1 MNWINLLRSQQ
12 ADFIQR
18 IKSGCLLHSH
28 KEGQHSEII
37 VISGDRLK
45 QLRDFCWEM
54 AEKYKRNSPVR
65 QLFINNLKG
74 KLGEEVVKARLAEL
88 VTEVDYE
95 KRLGGDGK
103 VDFRL
108 ASNQNFGI
116 QVKSR
121 HGSLEIVQWS
131 ITSEEV
137 EKNSILICILIQEE
151 VSEAQTQYHL
161 ILAGFLPTNMIE
173 LKNGQASVRI
183 EQLLYGGGLVG
194 YLSNLLLVEADSLIL
209 TMQNIKQEEQ
219 PASIKNQETLISESE
234 RYESIAYSYLSA
246 GTAWLRKHMNDR
258 AIADFDE
265 AIRCNPSEPKA
276 YYYRGL
282 AYFYNWYIQEAIEDF
297 TQALRLVPDYTAS
310 LYSCRAS
317 AYSMIKDRQRAI
329 EDYTR
334 EILINPQN
342 AVAYWFRGQQRF
354 QLRDARGA
362 IEDYTQAI
370 ELCPLAYDTYEDR
383 ASAYA
388 AIGNKKAAIEDCDR
402 IIQIEP
408 DSFIG
413 YQHRGDILSKFGD
426 YKRAIEDYT
435 EAIRLYPTYSVL
447 YDKRGS
453 ARSEIRDKQG
463 AFSDFQKA
471 ADLYQQQCQQ
481 SSYEEVMEKI
491 RKLQQ

>member
-1 MNWINLLRSQQ
+1 M
-12 ADFIQR
+12 
-18 IKSGCLLHSH
+18 HSN

-121 HGSLEIVQWS
+121 HGSLETVQWS

-173 LKNGQASVRI
+173 LKKGQASVRI

-194 YLSNLLLVEADSLIL
+194 YLSNLSLFQADSLL
-209 TMQNIKQEEQ
+209 VTLQNIKQQEQ
-219 PASIKNQETLISESE
+219 QASIKNQENSTSESE
-234 RYESIAYSYLSA
+234 SCESIAYSYLSA
-246 GTAWLRKHMNDR
+246 GTARLGKNTHRS
-258 AIADFDE
+258 IADFDE
-265 AIRCNPSEPKA
+265 AIRCNPSESKA

-282 AYFYNWYIQEAIEDF
+282 AYDLRGFVQEAIEDF
-297 TQALRLVPDYTAS
+297 TQALRLVPDYTAT
-310 LYSCRAS
+310 LYGFRAS
-317 AYSMIKDRQRAI
+317 AYSAIGDRQRAI
-329 EDYTR
+329 EDYR
-334 EILINPQN
+334 RAILINPEN
-342 AVAYWFRGQQRF
+342 VAVYYWFRGKQRF
-354 QLRDARGA
+354 KLGDYHGA
-362 IEDYTQAI
+362 IEDYNQAI
-370 ELCPLAYDTYEDR
+370 QLRPLVADLYESR

-388 AIGNKKAAIEDCDR
+388 AIENKKAAIEDCDR
-402 IIQIEP
+402 IIQSKP
-408 DSFIG
+408 DSFESYLI
-413 YQHRGDILSKFGD
+413 RGDILSKFGD

-435 EAIRLYPTYSVL
+435 EAIRLCPTFSLL

-463 AFSDFQKA
+463 AISDFQQA
-471 ADLYQQQCQQ
+471 ADLYQQQRQQ
-481 SSYEEVMEKI
+481 SFYEEVMEKI